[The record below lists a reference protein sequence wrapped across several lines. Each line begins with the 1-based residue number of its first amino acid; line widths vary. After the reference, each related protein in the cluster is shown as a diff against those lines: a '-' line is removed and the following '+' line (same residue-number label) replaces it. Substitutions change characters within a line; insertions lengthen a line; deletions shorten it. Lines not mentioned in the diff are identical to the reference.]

1 MFGRKK
7 HTYVDPVEQTF
18 NIVIKLIKDLSKSD
32 YNRLKKG
39 MDLGWKSYQT
49 FRNVKTDDERENSD
63 IDESDRILT
72 KEVKK
77 KGGKDERTSRV

>member
-77 KGGKDERTSRV
+77 GGGKNERTSRV

>member
-1 MFGRKK
+1 MKFFRKKK

-18 NIVIKLIKDLSKSD
+18 NIVIKLIKDLSKAD

-39 MDLGWKSYQT
+39 MDLGWQSYQT
-49 FRNVKTDDERENSD
+49 FRNVKTDDERDNAD

-72 KEVKK
+72 KESEK
-77 KGGKDERTSRV
+77 